1 MKKYYL
7 ALAIAVLILGS
18 VSVWIV
24 IDRLPDWMGTTR
36 NQHSFIDQLEK
47 QGIIDFNSKTL
58 EGQEISLSQFK
69 DKIVILSFWA
79 SWCAPCVE
87 EFPSMVSL
95 LKKFPDKVVMVAV
108 SADDSIE
115 DINIFFKSLK
125 IEGKLPNLFVV
136 WDPQHEISQKY
147 QIQKMPESFI
157 FQKGSKLLRKVVGSI
172 KWDDDDALNFFKIH
186 TKDLPVYE

>member
-1 MKKYYL
+1 MGRFVKKFYL
-7 ALAIAVLILGS
+7 PLAFIVLLVGGFC
-18 VSVWIV
+18 VWII

-47 QGIIDFNSKTL
+47 QGVIDFNAKTI
-58 EGQEISLSQFK
+58 EGKEISLTQFK

-95 LKKFPDKVVMVAV
+95 LKKFPDQVVMVAV
-108 SADDSIE
+108 SADDSVD

-136 WDPQHEISQKY
+136 WDANHEISQKY
-147 QIQKMPESFI
+147 QIQKMPETFI

-172 KWDDDDALNFFKIH
+172 KWDDEDAINFFKIH
-186 TKDLPVYE
+186 TKQ